1 MKIPSNETL
10 WETITTAKEDIYFV
24 TSNRDRSTYFL
35 YRQIDSGVEKV
46 AKAPVPPEL
55 IKYIED

>member
-10 WETITTAKEDIYFV
+10 WETITTEKGNIYFV
-24 TSNRDRSTYFL
+24 VSNRDRSTYFL
-35 YRQIDSGVEKV
+35 YKQIDSGVEKV

-55 IKYIED
+55 MKYIED